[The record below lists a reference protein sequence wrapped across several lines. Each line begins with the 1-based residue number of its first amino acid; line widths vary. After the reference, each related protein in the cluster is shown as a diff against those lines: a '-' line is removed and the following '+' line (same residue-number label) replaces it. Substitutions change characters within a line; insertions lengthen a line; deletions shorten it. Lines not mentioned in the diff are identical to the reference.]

1 MVMIEMLPMINVNP
15 HDVDDDVPITK
26 KTQQQQQQQ
35 QQLNGSAISRRV
47 RRNYLSMIAVAYALT
62 LSCDGTGLWLSSS
75 RILSC
80 GNNSSLLFLSDNATK
95 TLTSTSAGTKNYNGI
110 EEGDYDYSSNN
121 NIITTTTAIDDDDL
135 FRQSLDKKCMTY
147 KWRRIHL
154 LSLIKLTI
162 CTIMLIVLFLNL
174 QGSDPGYLTSDVM
187 SRFDASTSEET
198 SAIDDSRQTND
209 TDKMDCDT
217 KTMVDDDIERQ
228 SFLEPLPQSPLPT
241 KDVTLLPPSSH
252 QTTTILSSQS
262 TTVTCLY
269 PHARRKSCHTCHHSP
284 PLRSHHCNIC
294 NTCIATFDHHCKFLN
309 TCIGERNH
317 FRFWTFCA
325 LNVLCFHLALDIVKS
340 SHRSSRTMTTT
351 DDTNDLGLVG
361 MVIRFIARTYMYP
374 LFASVLLIWII
385 HTLLVLGNV
394 TTFELTKGSEHIDYL
409 YGTGMLDFPFGRGLC
424 SDLRTFI
431 MRDDIAVWFVRHC
444 SKVGS
449 MSNDTINETNEWVPM
464 VWKMPMSIDRESE
477 DWWNHPWQNKYW
489 SCC

>member
-26 KTQQQQQQQ
+26 KTQQQ
-35 QQLNGSAISRRV
+35 LDGFPSAISRRV

-80 GNNSSLLFLSDNATK
+80 GNNSSLLFLSENATK
-95 TLTSTSAGTKNYNGI
+95 TVTSTSAGTKNYSGII
-110 EEGDYDYSSNN
+110 EESDYDYSSNN
-121 NIITTTTAIDDDDL
+121 NITTTTAIDDDDL

-174 QGSDPGYLTSDVM
+174 QGSDPGYLTIDVM

-198 SAIDDSRQTND
+198 SASDDSRRTNN

-241 KDVTLLPPSSH
+241 KDVTLLPPSFH
-252 QTTTILSSQS
+252 QTNTILSSQS
-262 TTVTCLY
+262 TTVTRLY
-269 PHARRKSCHTCHHSP
+269 PHARRKSCRTCHHSP
-284 PLRSHHCNIC
+284 PLRSHHCNVC

-340 SHRSSRTMTTT
+340 SSHRSRTMTTT
-351 DDTNDLGLVG
+351 DTNDLGLLVG
-361 MVIRFIARTYMYP
+361 MVIHFIARTYMYP

-409 YGTGMLDFPFGRGLC
+409 YGTGMLDFPFGQGLC
-424 SDLRTFI
+424 SNLRTFI
-431 MRDDIAVWFVRHC
+431 MRDDMAVWFVRHC

-449 MSNDTINETNEWVPM
+449 MSNDTIINETSEWVPM
-464 VWKMPMSIDRESE
+464 VWKLPISIDRESE